1 MSKAVYWQRGESLD
15 YVNET
20 NTVIEENTIIPIK
33 GRIGVAGTSI
43 NPGEKGSLYV
53 TGVYEI
59 AKTGTLEIE
68 MGAAVYFDGT
78 GITDVSDNGK
88 DDVSKEDYTPAGYA
102 AKAAAATD
110 AVILVKL
117 MG

>member
-1 MSKAVYWQRGESLD
+1 MSKAAYWQKGETLD
-15 YVNET
+15 YVNGT
-20 NTVIEENTIIPIK
+20 TAVIEANTIIPIE

-43 NPGEKGSLYV
+43 NPGEKGSLHV

-59 AKTGTLEIE
+59 TKTSKAEIK

-78 GITDVSDNGK
+78 GITDTAKNA
-88 DDVSKEDYTPAGYA
+88 TPAGYA
-102 AKAAAATD
+102 AQAASAD
-110 AVILVKL
+110 DEVILVKL

>member
-1 MSKAVYWQRGESLD
+1 MSKAAYWQKGETLD

-20 NTVIEENTIIPIK
+20 TALIEANTIIPIE

-43 NPGEKGSLYV
+43 NPGEKGSLHV

-59 AKTGTLEIE
+59 AKTGNTEIK

-78 GITDVSDNGK
+78 GITDTAK
-88 DDVSKEDYTPAGYA
+88 DTTPAGYA
-102 AKAAAATD
+102 AQTAAAD
-110 AVILVKL
+110 DKVILVKL

>member
-1 MSKAVYWQRGESLD
+1 MSKAAYWQRGESLD

-20 NTVIEENTIIPIK
+20 NTVIEANTIIPIK

-43 NPGEKGSLYV
+43 NPGERGSLHV
-53 TGVYEI
+53 TGIYEI
-59 AKTGTLEIE
+59 TKTGTAEIK
-68 MGAAVYFDGT
+68 MGTAVYFDGT
-78 GITDVSDNGK
+78 GITDAADNGK
-88 DDVSKEDYTPAGYA
+88 TDASKEEYIPAGYA
-102 AKAAAATD
+102 AQTAAASD

>member
-1 MSKAVYWQRGESLD
+1 MSKAAYWQRGESLD

-20 NTVIEENTIIPIK
+20 TVVIEANTIIPIE
-33 GRIGVAGTSI
+33 GRIGIVGTSI
-43 NPGEKGSLYV
+43 NPGEKGSLHV

-59 AKTGTLEIE
+59 EKTGTSEIK

-78 GITDVSDNGK
+78 GITDEESGA
-88 DDVSKEDYTPAGYA
+88 TPAGYA
-102 AKAAAATD
+102 AQTAAADDKA
-110 AVILVKL
+110 ILVKL